1 MKRRGIDRYIDFSI
15 LQHPKAGQPS
25 AVNGTFSQ
33 DSRYVER
40 ETVEAYNQ
48 HGQLLRVRQKNG
60 VHASFQYGH
69 NSTVPVMQALNATI
83 PYADAPTQ
91 AVVVGDA
98 SYNGFES
105 GHMLPLSADN
115 QFWE

>member
-1 MKRRGIDRYIDFSI
+1 VKRRGIDRYIDFSI

-33 DSRYVER
+33 DNRYVER

-91 AVVVGDA
+91 AVVAGDA